1 MVVTILSKSYQHVD
15 FSDLGQ
21 ACVFRTKFLKG
32 KWLKIDIDQIVWITD
47 AVQLK
52 QLYVIAGGVVL
63 QVHDMYMYTH
73 IVTYMCT
80 HIHTSAPTYTYTYR
94 KSKKRL
100 ILKLLSKKLSR
111 ITYTAN
117 ITRVIL
123 QLTLN

>member
-21 ACVFRTKFLKG
+21 ACVFGAKFLKG

-63 QVHDMYMYTH
+63 HVNELHDMYMYTH
-73 IVTYMCT
+73 VVTYTCT
-80 HIHTSAPTYTYTYR
+80 HVHIHTRTPTYTYMYR
-94 KSKKRL
+94 KSKKNL
-100 ILKLLSKKLSR
+100 
-111 ITYTAN
+111 
-117 ITRVIL
+117 
-123 QLTLN
+123 

>member
-1 MVVTILSKSYQHVD
+1 M
-15 FSDLGQ
+15 FG
-21 ACVFRTKFLKG
+21 AKFLKG